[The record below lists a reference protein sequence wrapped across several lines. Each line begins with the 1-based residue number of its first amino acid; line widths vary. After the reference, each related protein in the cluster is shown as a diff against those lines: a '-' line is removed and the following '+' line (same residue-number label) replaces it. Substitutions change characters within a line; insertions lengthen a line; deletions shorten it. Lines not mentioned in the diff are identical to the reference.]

1 MNQLRQA
8 TISPQPFAL
17 ILKTTHGKGVN
28 FDKTGGGGMFEI
40 SGFDTSGSVK
50 LKRVS
55 LPAALK
61 KARELIEDGC
71 WDVHVIDPEGR
82 IYSSFEQEVA

>member
-1 MNQLRQA
+1 
-8 TISPQPFAL
+8 
-17 ILKTTHGKGVN
+17 
-28 FDKTGGGGMFEI
+28 MFEI
-40 SGFDTSGSVK
+40 SGFDTAGNVS

-71 WDVHVIDPEGR
+71 WDVEVIDPDGR
-82 IYSSFEQEVA
+82 IFTSFEVEAA

>member
-1 MNQLRQA
+1 
-8 TISPQPFAL
+8 
-17 ILKTTHGKGVN
+17 
-28 FDKTGGGGMFEI
+28 MFEI
-40 SGFDTSGSVK
+40 SGLDTSGSVK
-50 LKRVS
+50 LKRMS

-71 WDVHVIDPEGR
+71 WDVHIIDPDGR